1 MAAGFVG
8 NVRLRR
14 GRHRRGVFPCDST
27 QLTDADSSGAEW
39 RRAGARVGRNS
50 NSLRR
55 TPTLSPGGCCVPFFS
70 FSLLT
75 SWNPICRRAATRLEA
90 ACTPAVFAVL
100 LLGHRG
106 GGRFFSCTT
115 CFSRSDCPLP
125 SELGRR
131 TLALNTA
138 ADPSQT
144 TPPPFCPR
152 FFSLAYE
159 PPRGAYVGVKR
170 DDAFLARGD
179 CRSASS
185 KAIRMQSEA
194 SAWNALNQAGA
205 GKGPASFGGGCEA
218 LRGAARVLIV
228 LCVAYREIRAARL
241 LPARPLLMVPLP
253 IDRLSRTH
261 TRSDTG
267 VGSFFFH
274 TPASHWAFQRAYS
287 SRHQPTRPGSS
298 HGIIRPANKSPR
310 AQPSIETPL
319 R

>member
-1 MAAGFVG
+1 MHPGCLCGAAAGAPRWRAVFLMHHLLLTLG
-8 NVRLRR
+8 LSAAKRTRTPYTR
-14 GRHRRGVFPCDST
+14 PQHRRRPKP
-27 QLTDADSSGAEW
+27 
-39 RRAGARVGRNS
+39 N
-50 NSLRR
+50 
-55 TPTLSPGGCCVPFFS
+55 
-70 FSLLT
+70 
-75 SWNPICRRAATRLEA
+75 NP
-90 ACTPAVFAVL
+90 
-100 LLGHRG
+100 
-106 GGRFFSCTT
+106 
-115 CFSRSDCPLP
+115 
-125 SELGRR
+125 
-131 TLALNTA
+131 
-138 ADPSQT
+138 
-144 TPPPFCPR
+144 PPPFCPR

-241 LPARPLLMVPLP
+241 LPARPLLLIPLP
-253 IDRLSRTH
+253 FDRLSRTH

-310 AQPSIETPL
+310 AQPSIQTPL